1 MLRLEV
7 EKFTP
12 LRHPGCSGNVGVCP
26 RFPIRNPSKRIPDPL
41 LEICSY
47 KSERNGEYSMSP
59 GRNIFTRYDFHIKY
73 DYFNG
78 TTLCVMRDSRALR
91 I

>member
-47 KSERNGEYSMSP
+47 N
-59 GRNIFTRYDFHIKY
+59 